1 MTLSESC
8 VENLS
13 GYLKTWTLQEL
24 GMFAGYYKFSMAVA
38 LREVTGDG
46 IGGDQNLKNLVGH
59 SGEFGFY
66 LWADKIW
73 IYLWAADNKEA
84 FNLRSNMINFFFPFE
99 RSQSRG
105 DVHKSL
111 DKETAWRAMSIISV
125 RYEHS
130 H

>member
-1 MTLSESC
+1 
-8 VENLS
+8 
-13 GYLKTWTLQEL
+13 
-24 GMFAGYYKFSMAVA
+24 MFAGYYKFSMAVA

-84 FNLRSNMINFFFPFE
+84 FNLRSNMINFFF
-99 RSQSRG
+99 
-105 DVHKSL
+105 L
-111 DKETAWRAMSIISV
+111 LKEANLEVMCIKVLTKKLLG
-125 RYEHS
+125 ELCQ
-130 H
+130 